1 MDVVTR
7 RWNKADGWDGAL
19 PALDGPST
27 LVLAFGSSNLLDDPS
42 PVAALVGAFPT
53 SVVVGCST
61 AGEILDDTLDDDTVT
76 VAITRFDAT
85 ALQVASAP
93 VAQASASASVGEELA
108 RTLCAGPDGP
118 PDAVF
123 VLSDGLVPNGSAL
136 VAGLMAGVPSGTV
149 VTGGL
154 AGDGDRFGRT
164 WVIADGELRTGWVTA
179 VGLRGSRLRV
189 GHGSRGG
196 WDQFGP
202 LRRITKSAGNVLYE
216 VDGQPA
222 LALYKQYLGDRAK
235 ELPAAALLFPLAI
248 RIPGADDREL
258 VRTILAVDEAAQSL
272 TFAGDVPEG
281 STAQLMR
288 ANFDRLVDGA
298 SVAAESSSVPGDEPG
313 LAVAI
318 SCVGRR
324 LLLGSRTEDE
334 LEAVRSG
341 LDDRMAV
348 VGFYS
353 YGEISPVTTGTCDLH
368 NQTMT
373 VTTFREAA

>member
-7 RWNKADGWDGAL
+7 RWSVEGGWDAPL
-19 PALDGPST
+19 PPLDSMST
-27 LVLAFGSSNLLDDPS
+27 LVLAFGASNLIDDPT
-42 PVAALVGAFPT
+42 PIVQLIDAYPL
-53 SVVVGCST
+53 SVVAGCST
-61 AGEILDDTLDDDTVT
+61 AGEILEDGLEDGTLT
-76 VAITRFDAT
+76 VAFARFAST
-85 ALQVASAP
+85 SLQAVSLPVPTPESSAY
-93 VAQASASASVGEELA
+93 VGERLA
-108 RTLCAGPDGP
+108 RTLVGAGTAPQ
-118 PDAVF
+118 AVF

-136 VAGLMAGVPSGTV
+136 VAGLVAGVGSGTV
-149 VTGGL
+149 VTGGM

-164 WVIADGELRTGWVTA
+164 WVLADGAARSGWVTA
-179 VGLRGSRLRV
+179 IALRGSNLQV

-196 WDQFGP
+196 WDRFGP
-202 LRRITKSAGNVLYE
+202 VRRVTRAVGNVLYE

-222 LALYKQYLGDRAK
+222 LALYKQYLGERADG
-235 ELPAAALLFPLAI
+235 LPATALLFPLAI
-248 RIPGADDREL
+248 RVPGADDREV
-258 VRTILAVDEAAQSL
+258 VRTILGIDEEEQSM
-272 TFAGDVPEG
+272 TFAGDVPTG
-281 STAQLMR
+281 SSAQLMR

-298 SVAAESSSVPGDEPG
+298 NAAAASSSLPGDAPG

-324 LLLGSRTEDE
+324 LLLGNRTEDE

-341 LDDRMAV
+341 LDDQTSV

-353 YGEISPVTTGTCDLH
+353 YGEISPVVSGTCDLH